1 MGSMRRFIALASLL
15 LLSLSH
21 AGATTPVRA
30 RATASVAK
38 PTREMIAAAPSV
50 RLAAIEL
57 RESSPRGPA
66 RLIVPWLPSHA
77 ETGFGLPAAIA
88 ARTAVLPQPA
98 SRPVGPAHRLTYDA
112 TAPPHLS

>member
-1 MGSMRRFIALASLL
+1 MGSMRRFIALISLL

-21 AGATTPVRA
+21 ADATTQVHA

-57 RESSPRGPA
+57 RESSLRGPA
-66 RLIVPWLPSHA
+66 RIIVPWHPSRA
-77 ETGFGLPAAIA
+77 ERGVVLPATIA
-88 ARTAVLPQPA
+88 ARGVALPEPTSLPIGA
-98 SRPVGPAHRLTYDA
+98 AHR
-112 TAPPHLS
+112 

>member
-1 MGSMRRFIALASLL
+1 MRRFIALISLL

-21 AGATTPVRA
+21 ADATTQVHA

-57 RESSPRGPA
+57 RESSLRGSA
-66 RLIVPWLPSHA
+66 RIIVPWHPSRA
-77 ETGFGLPAAIA
+77 ETGFVLRATIAGRGVALPEP
-88 ARTAVLPQPA
+88 TSLPI
-98 SRPVGPAHRLTYDA
+98 GPAHRLTYDA